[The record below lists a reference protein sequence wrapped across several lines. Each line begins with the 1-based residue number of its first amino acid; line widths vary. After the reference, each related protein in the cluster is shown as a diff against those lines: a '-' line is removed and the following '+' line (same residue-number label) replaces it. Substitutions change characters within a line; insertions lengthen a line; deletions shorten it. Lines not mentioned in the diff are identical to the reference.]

1 MNNPGIWPCLRFTDA
16 EAARRFL
23 TEVFGLTETLTVRG
37 DDGVS
42 VVHGELRWPEGG
54 GVMYS
59 SASECATGPAP
70 GEQYLCVV
78 TDNPDAVHERA
89 VAAGATVSQPPG
101 DSGHGSRLTA
111 IADPEGNI
119 WTFDTYRGA

>member
-23 TEVFGLTETLTVRG
+23 TEVFGFTETLTVRG

-42 VVHGELRWPEGG
+42 IVHGELRWPEGG

-59 SASECATGPAP
+59 SAAECENGPAP

-78 TDNPDAVHERA
+78 TGDPDAVHERA
-89 VAAGATVSQPPG
+89 VAAGAQVPQPPG
-101 DSGHGSRLTA
+101 DSGHGSRLA
-111 IADPEGNI
+111 AVADPEGNI